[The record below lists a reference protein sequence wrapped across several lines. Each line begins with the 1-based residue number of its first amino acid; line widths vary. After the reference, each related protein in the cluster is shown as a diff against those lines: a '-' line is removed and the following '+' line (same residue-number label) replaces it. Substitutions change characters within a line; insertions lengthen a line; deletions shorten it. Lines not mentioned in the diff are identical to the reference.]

1 MTQWWKKD
9 NVRYTG
15 DTKAIQNR
23 SDNEVIMMKSIDNN
37 HDDMYLINASLGISS
52 INLFRKLL

>member
-9 NVRYTG
+9 NVGYTR
-15 DTKAIQNR
+15 DAIQNR
-23 SDNEVIMMKSIDNN
+23 SDNEVIMMKYIDNN
-37 HDDMYLINASLGISS
+37 HDDMYLINVSLGISS